1 MAAVTAKPFSRRDRV
16 FRTYLSNAVQPS
28 DTPIIKPA
36 SVTPRTNQKFGQI
49 IARPSIE
56 IPYLSARFNLPITS
70 QLPLAIRD
78 KPHGYVLKDYLDG
91 GDWAKQIPHVEVKSY
106 AE

>member
-1 MAAVTAKPFSRRDRV
+1 MAAVRAKPCSRRDRV
-16 FRTYLSNAVQPS
+16 FKKYLSNAVQTS

-36 SVTPRTNQKFGQI
+36 SVTPKTNQNFGQI
-49 IARPSIE
+49 IVRPSIE
-56 IPYLSARFNLPITS
+56 IPYLSKRCSLPITS
-70 QLPLAIRD
+70 QPSLAISD

-91 GDWAKQIPHVEVKSY
+91 GDRAKQIPHVEVKSY